1 MEQKMAVLIAGLTGK
16 EIVALCQ
23 KAQAQR
29 PHAYAALLRQS
40 HEWSDEQF
48 LEEVRKLV
56 VG

>member
-1 MEQKMAVLIAGLTGK
+1 MAVLIAGLTGK